1 MRFSSEFTKVFTFF
15 IFYIKSA
22 PCLKI
27 HAVIFVKFNNAK
39 AVYFMRN
46 LCKEYYCLIKAR
58 KYAENYAK
66 KVKTMQNNK
75 NDLPTGLA
83 MALAQNRQALFYYSQ
98 LDAKAQTE
106 VARRAKSVNSKEDM
120 ARFVDEMAKHAH

>member
-22 PCLKI
+22 PDLKI
-27 HAVIFVKFNNAK
+27 HAVIFVKFNNSK
-39 AVYFMRN
+39 AVYFMHN
-46 LCKEYYCLIKAR
+46 LCKEYYCLIKAQ

-106 VARRAKSVNSKEDM
+106 VAQRAKSVNSKEDM

>member
-39 AVYFMRN
+39 AVYFMHN
-46 LCKEYYCLIKAR
+46 LCKEYYCLIKAQ

-83 MALAQNRQALFYYSQ
+83 MALAQNRQALFYYSR
-98 LDAKAQTE
+98 LDSKAQTE
-106 VARRAKSVNSKEDM
+106 VARRAKSVNSKEEM
-120 ARFVDEMAKHAH
+120 ARFVDEMAKHAN

>member
-1 MRFSSEFTKVFTFF
+1 M
-15 IFYIKSA
+15 
-22 PCLKI
+22 
-27 HAVIFVKFNNAK
+27 
-39 AVYFMRN
+39 
-46 LCKEYYCLIKAR
+46 R

-66 KVKTMQNNK
+66 KVKTMQK
-75 NDLPTGLA
+75 NQNDIPTGLA